1 MIASDLRNLAT
12 MLDDRAKAF
21 IVSTGAQIPLAP
33 SEMRAMAA
41 HLRSLANRAEAL
53 ENLPVPRARRW
64 PVIDGG
70 GGSAA

>member
-1 MIASDLRNLAT
+1 MIASDLRNLAAT
-12 MLDDRAKAF
+12 LDTQADTFMPAG
-21 IVSTGAQIPLAP
+21 VAQ
-33 SEMRAMAA
+33 MRAMAA

-53 ENLPVPRARRW
+53 ENLPVPRAKRW